1 METHEEISAGS
12 GSDEYDE
19 YSDDSVIDY
28 DNLKDTYS
36 EDEEGTIRVNVYKKT
51 FQELNE
57 LRVCQELRRHKK
69 TIWTMKFSPDGK
81 YLATAGEDGV
91 IYVWKVRSVT
101 RKEWKEKMDMRV
113 FEDDPVHE
121 YVGHTSHIVD
131 LAWSKS
137 GFLISASLDCS
148 VRLWHLNDPGC
159 LCVFKHKDMVTS
171 VDFYPEEECYFI
183 SGCMDRKLRIW
194 SIPQGCVLKWVQAPS
209 IITTVTFCPGGRL
222 CAAGLY
228 DGQVIFYYSDGLRY
242 FTQTECRN
250 RRGKDKKGRKV
261 TGISFLKRNGSQCMV
276 VTTND
281 SRIRLMSMDTFGLIS
296 KYKGH
301 ANRSRQFRATL
312 SSDKKYIVCGSDD
325 DRIFMWRT
333 ACDLTGKPLEEEEI
347 IHYDSYECF
356 RCCLENESLS
366 CASIIPDSVIHSYRP
381 EVIDNTNEVIQAYK
395 KKNNIKDDLNSCF
408 VFIAGTTEGNIHV
421 FSSFSMPKKLS

>member
-1 METHEEISAGS
+1 MLLS
-12 GSDEYDE
+12 
-19 YSDDSVIDY
+19 
-28 DNLKDTYS
+28 
-36 EDEEGTIRVNVYKKT
+36 
-51 FQELNE
+51 
-57 LRVCQELRRHKK
+57 RR
-69 TIWTMKFSPDGK
+69 
-81 YLATAGEDGV
+81 
-91 IYVWKVRSVT
+91 
-101 RKEWKEKMDMRV
+101 
-113 FEDDPVHE
+113 
-121 YVGHTSHIVD
+121 
-131 LAWSKS
+131 
-137 GFLISASLDCS
+137 
-148 VRLWHLNDPGC
+148 
-159 LCVFKHKDMVTS
+159 DMVTS

-312 SSDKKYIVCGSDD
+312 RCGWRGVLTCSSDKKYIVCGSDD
-325 DRIFMWRT
+325 DRM
-333 ACDLTGKPLEEEEI
+333 
-347 IHYDSYECF
+347 
-356 RCCLENESLS
+356 
-366 CASIIPDSVIHSYRP
+366 
-381 EVIDNTNEVIQAYK
+381 
-395 KKNNIKDDLNSCF
+395 
-408 VFIAGTTEGNIHV
+408 
-421 FSSFSMPKKLS
+421 